1 PPPASGAATPGARQA
16 CDSWT
21 PVVTPNAIRLEA
33 VDEISP
39 GDVWAV
45 GQQSTEHWDGT
56 AWSVV
61 SSPNIGTL
69 TAVAGTSSSDVWA
82 TSLTGEVERWNG
94 ASWTVQDTPIPG
106 TVVGASSP
114 TNVWIA
120 GRGNGWELAR

>member
-1 PPPASGAATPGARQA
+1 MAGFPTAAKRLRPLRLLGLSPVVASVLTQVAPGGTPNASGAATPGARQA

-56 AWSVV
+56 AWRVV
-61 SSPNIGTL
+61 SSPNIG
-69 TAVAGTSSSDVWA
+69 A
-82 TSLTGEVERWNG
+82 
-94 ASWTVQDTPIPG
+94 
-106 TVVGASSP
+106 
-114 TNVWIA
+114 
-120 GRGNGWELAR
+120 